1 MASIS
6 TDPTTSSLQQILSST
21 SSPGA
26 KSTTTDFNMFLKL
39 LTTQMQNQD
48 PLSPMDS
55 TQYMQ
60 QLVQYSQ
67 VEQSVQQNST
77 LKDILAS
84 LSNQTIGQ
92 AAQFIGR
99 DAVFD
104 SAVSG
109 LGAKPASWQYAADR
123 TMASGTVTIRDAGG
137 KTVFTAPL
145 DVSKTSGAYAWD
157 GTLANGGKAAP
168 GAYTLAL
175 SAVDASGASVA
186 TTITST
192 GMVDAVNASGGVVSL
207 GVNGVP
213 MPMTALVRLAA
224 TGA

>member
-55 TQYMQ
+55 TQYTQ

-99 DAVFD
+99 DAVFE

-145 DVSKTSGAYAWD
+145 DVSPTTS
-157 GTLANGGKAAP
+157 P
-168 GAYTLAL
+168 
-175 SAVDASGASVA
+175 
-186 TTITST
+186 TST
-192 GMVDAVNASGGVVSL
+192 RSATRARTHSSD
-207 GVNGVP
+207 
-213 MPMTALVRLAA
+213 RWFRAA
-224 TGA
+224 RARRPIRRAESPRSRTRSSPNRAF